1 MKFAVTNKE
10 SENKTIYMGNPYIKM
25 IEEKLNEELNNYC
38 VECGNE
44 DPEYISINN
53 GIFICGE
60 CVQNH
65 FKFPKNISKIIK
77 NNLKSLTL
85 KEIQPLLCG
94 GNKALL
100 DFINN
105 EFPKLSEFPPHILYR
120 TQAMSYYRH
129 FLQFLI
135 NGGVPPVKPSVK
147 YAYKISNFYQN
158 YDSNNVMPSE
168 TNIYNNMRD
177 EQIME
182 NNINSIGNFTNF
194 YKTGNNFTYGRN
206 ITKNNMNY
214 YNDRLVNTI
223 NNIGHTYDNYIINK
237 PRQIN
242 FQNNNNIIIGNIG
255 NNNERKIVYSPQK
268 IKVDFKN
275 KNKRNK
281 LTNKKQIKNNTING
295 QINIT
300 NEVYVKPKL
309 LLSPKSIGN
318 NAKSERR
325 LNKRTCSAD
334 LIKKNYTIQERNDLL
349 EKGQIINFQ
358 NSFRHQN
365 HYLNRNFSQDSFFKN
380 HNPLNIMNNMNSKK
394 YIKKNRYIHKSL
406 SQTLIKND
414 IQNYSTNNKYFPLD
428 KSDINEFTI
437 IKHTNPNEIF
447 NTINNQICISDNIEF
462 QFLQKKNKNKNK
474 NKKNLMIKNHEKF
487 STEETLNFSEV
498 ESLPIKINLKL
509 NKKDYE
515 TKKNLNKDIKYVFT
529 NNSINKKSIKDE
541 KKVIRNYKD
550 KNDEKN
556 KNKNSILKKTVILRK
571 NCSQED
577 LLKDYKSNKKKVFE
591 NGLCL
596 KNDEKITVSIRNK
609 YKSKNKNK

>member
-223 NNIGHTYDNYIINK
+223 NNIGHT
-237 PRQIN
+237 
-242 FQNNNNIIIGNIG
+242 
-255 NNNERKIVYSPQK
+255 
-268 IKVDFKN
+268 
-275 KNKRNK
+275 
-281 LTNKKQIKNNTING
+281 
-295 QINIT
+295 
-300 NEVYVKPKL
+300 
-309 LLSPKSIGN
+309 
-318 NAKSERR
+318 
-325 LNKRTCSAD
+325 
-334 LIKKNYTIQERNDLL
+334 
-349 EKGQIINFQ
+349 
-358 NSFRHQN
+358 
-365 HYLNRNFSQDSFFKN
+365 
-380 HNPLNIMNNMNSKK
+380 
-394 YIKKNRYIHKSL
+394 
-406 SQTLIKND
+406 
-414 IQNYSTNNKYFPLD
+414 
-428 KSDINEFTI
+428 
-437 IKHTNPNEIF
+437 
-447 NTINNQICISDNIEF
+447 
-462 QFLQKKNKNKNK
+462 
-474 NKKNLMIKNHEKF
+474 
-487 STEETLNFSEV
+487 
-498 ESLPIKINLKL
+498 
-509 NKKDYE
+509 
-515 TKKNLNKDIKYVFT
+515 
-529 NNSINKKSIKDE
+529 
-541 KKVIRNYKD
+541 
-550 KNDEKN
+550 
-556 KNKNSILKKTVILRK
+556 
-571 NCSQED
+571 
-577 LLKDYKSNKKKVFE
+577 
-591 NGLCL
+591 
-596 KNDEKITVSIRNK
+596 
-609 YKSKNKNK
+609 

>member
-10 SENKTIYMGNPYIKM
+10 RENKTIYMGNPYIKM

-94 GNKALL
+94 GNKSLL

-120 TQAMSYYRH
+120 TQAMAYYRH

-281 LTNKKQIKNNTING
+281 LTNKKQIKNNTVNG

-380 HNPLNIMNNMNSKK
+380 HNPLNIMSNMNSKK

-529 NNSINKKSIKDE
+529 NNSINKKSIKEE